1 MGEITV
7 KDVQGKILEVMK
19 LAEEKNKDTIKELAE
34 KMAENIENDKMIHT
48 FGTGHSHMLGIELFA
63 RAGGLGNVDAMLDP
77 DTLTSFGAQRSG
89 AMEKTSG
96 VSDVIYDSYNI
107 EKGDMMI
114 ITSNSGRNAMPIEMA
129 MRCQKEGVYV
139 VAMTNLDQSM
149 HTTSRHPSGKKLYEC
164 ADCVIDTCVPAG
176 DASMDI
182 GGIKTGPASS
192 IVSMFLINTVVSEA
206 IKIVL
211 SHGKR
216 PYVFQSQNVDGYDND
231 AIYEH
236 FKGRVKH
243 F

>member
-1 MGEITV
+1 MIYEYGN
-7 KDVQGKILEVMK
+7 KIVEVMEK
-19 LAEEKNKDTIKELAE
+19 AEEVNKDTIKMLAE
-34 KMAENIENDKMIHT
+34 KFAENIENDKVIHT

-63 RAGGLGNVDAMLDP
+63 RAGGLGNVDAMIDP

-89 AMEKTSG
+89 AMEKVSG

-107 EKGDMMI
+107 QPGDIMI

-129 MRCQKEGVYV
+129 MRCQKEGIYV
-139 VAMTNLDQSM
+139 IAMTNLEQSRN
-149 HTTSRHPSGKKLYEC
+149 TTSRHPSGKRLFEC
-164 ADCVIDTCVPAG
+164 VDCVIDTCVPAG
-176 DASMDI
+176 DATLDLE
-182 GGIKTGPASS
+182 GIKTGPASS
-192 IVSMFLINTVVSEA
+192 IVTMFLINTIVSEA

-216 PYVFQSQNVDGYDND
+216 PYVFQSQNVDGFDND

>member
-1 MGEITV
+1 MIYEYGEKISELLV
-7 KDVQGKILEVMK
+7 K
-19 LAEEKNKDTIKELAE
+19 AEETNKDTIKELAE
-34 KMAENIENDKMIHT
+34 KIAENIENDRIIHT

-63 RAGGLGNVDAMLDP
+63 RAGGLGNVDALLDP
-77 DTLTSFGAQRSG
+77 DTLTAYGAQRSG

-96 VSDVIYDSYNI
+96 VSDVIYDAYDIRS
-107 EKGDMMI
+107 GDMMI

-139 VAMTNLDQSM
+139 VALTNLKQSKE
-149 HTTSRHPSGKKLYEC
+149 TTSRHPSGRKLYEC
-164 ADCVIDTCVPAG
+164 ADLIIDTCVPAG
-176 DASMDI
+176 DASLDLE
-182 GGIKTGPASS
+182 GIKTGPASS
-192 IVSMFLINTVVSEA
+192 IISMFLINTAVSEA

-216 PYVFQSQNVDGYDND
+216 PYVFQSQNVDGFDNN

-236 FKGRVKH
+236 FKGRIKH

>member
-1 MGEITV
+1 MLFEYG
-7 KDVQGKILEVMK
+7 DRILEVIQK
-19 LAEEKNKDTIKELAE
+19 AEETNKDTIKLLAE
-34 KMAENIENDKMIHT
+34 KFAENIENDKIIHT

-77 DTLTSFGAQRSG
+77 DTLTSFGAGRSG
-89 AMEKTSG
+89 AMEKTCG
-96 VSDVIYDSYNI
+96 VSDVIYDSYPI
-107 EKGDMMI
+107 EAGDIMI

-139 VAMTNLDQSM
+139 VAITNLEQSM
-149 HTTSRHPSGKKLYEC
+149 NTTSRHPSGKKLYEC
-164 ADCVIDTCVPAG
+164 ADCVIDSCVPSG
-176 DASMDI
+176 DATLDLD
-182 GGIKTGPASS
+182 GIKTGPASS
-192 IVSMFLINTVVSEA
+192 IVTMYLINTVVSEA

-231 AIYEH
+231 AIYQH
-236 FKGRVKH
+236 YKGRVKH

>member
-1 MGEITV
+1 MLFEYG
-7 KDVQGKILEVMK
+7 DRILEVIRI
-19 LAEEKNKDTIKELAE
+19 AEEKNKDTIRLLAE
-34 KMAENIENDKMIHT
+34 KFAENIENDKIIHT

-77 DTLTSFGAQRSG
+77 DTLTSFGAGRSG
-89 AMEKTSG
+89 AMEKTCG
-96 VSDVIYDSYNI
+96 VSDVIYDSYPI
-107 EKGDMMI
+107 EAGDIMI

-139 VAMTNLDQSM
+139 VAITNMEQSKN
-149 HTTSRHPSGKKLYEC
+149 TTSRHPSGKKLYEC
-164 ADCVIDTCVPAG
+164 ADCVIDSCVPSG
-176 DASMDI
+176 DATLDLD
-182 GGIKTGPASS
+182 GIKTGPASS
-192 IVSMFLINTVVSEA
+192 IVTMYLINTVVSEA

-231 AIYEH
+231 AIYRH
-236 FKGRVKH
+236 YKGRVKH

>member
-1 MGEITV
+1 MLFEYGDRIIEII
-7 KDVQGKILEVMK
+7 KE
-19 LAEEKNKDTIKELAE
+19 AEEKNKDTIKLLAE
-34 KMAENIENDKMIHT
+34 KFAENIENDKVIHT

-77 DTLTSFGAQRSG
+77 DTLTSFGAGRSG
-89 AMEKTSG
+89 AMEKVCG

-107 EKGDMMI
+107 EKGDIML

-129 MRCQKEGVYV
+129 MRAQKEGVYV
-139 VAMTNLDQSM
+139 VAMTNLEQSKN
-149 HTTSRHPSGKKLYEC
+149 TTSRHPSGKRLFEC
-164 ADCVIDTCVPAG
+164 ADCVIDSCVPSG
-176 DASMDI
+176 DASLDLD
-182 GGIKTGPASS
+182 GIKTGPASS
-192 IVSMFLINTVVSEA
+192 IVTMYLINTIVSEA

-216 PYVFQSQNVDGYDND
+216 PYVFQSQNVDGFDNN

-236 FKGRVKH
+236 YKGRVKH

>member
-1 MGEITV
+1 MIYEYG
-7 KDVQGKILEVMK
+7 DKIIECIKV
-19 LAEEKNKDTIKELAE
+19 AEEKNKDTIKLLAE
-34 KMAENIENDKMIHT
+34 KFAENIENDKVIHT

-107 EKGDMMI
+107 QPGDIMI

-129 MRCQKEGVYV
+129 MRCQKEGVYTI
-139 VAMTNLDQSM
+139 ALTNLEQSRNQ
-149 HTTSRHPSGKKLYEC
+149 TSRHPSGKRLFEC
-164 ADCVIDTCVPAG
+164 VDCVIDSCVPNA
-176 DASMDI
+176 DATLDLN
-182 GGIKTGPASS
+182 GIKTGPASS
-192 IVSMFLINTVVSEA
+192 IVTMFLVNTIVSEA
-206 IKIVL
+206 IKIVQ

-216 PYVFQSQNVDGYDND
+216 PYVFQSQNVDGFDNN

>member
-1 MGEITV
+1 MLFEYG
-7 KDVQGKILEVMK
+7 DKIADLLK
-19 LAEEKNKDTIKELAE
+19 IAEEKNKETIEALA
-34 KMAENIENDKMIHT
+34 KKFAENIENDKVIHT

-77 DTLTSFGAQRSG
+77 DTLTSFGAERSG
-89 AMEKTSG
+89 AMEKVCG

-107 EKGDMMI
+107 QPGDIMI

-129 MRCQKEGVYV
+129 MRCQKEGIYV
-139 VAMTNLDQSM
+139 VALTNLEQSRN
-149 HTTSRHPSGKKLYEC
+149 TTSRHPSGKRLFEC
-164 ADCVIDTCVPAG
+164 ADCIIDTCVPSG
-176 DASMDI
+176 DATLDLE
-182 GGIKTGPASS
+182 GIKTGPASS
-192 IVSMFLINTVVSEA
+192 IVTMFLINTVVSEA

-216 PYVFQSQNVDGYDND
+216 PYVFQSQNVDGFDND
-231 AIYEH
+231 AIYKH

>member
-1 MGEITV
+1 MLFEYG
-7 KDVQGKILEVMK
+7 DKIVDLLKV
-19 LAEEKNKDTIKELAE
+19 AEEKNKDVIKELAE
-34 KMAENIENDKMIHT
+34 KVAENIENDKMIHT

-77 DTLTSFGAQRSG
+77 DTLTSFGAGRSG

-96 VSDVIYDSYNI
+96 VSDVIYDSYPI

-139 VAMTNLDQSM
+139 VAMTNLSQSM
-149 HTTSRHPSGKKLYEC
+149 NATSRHPSGKKLYEC
-164 ADCVIDTCVPAG
+164 ADIVIDTCVPSG

-182 GGIKTGPASS
+182 DGIKTGPASS
-192 IVSMFLINTVVSEA
+192 IVTMYLINTVVTEA
-206 IKIVL
+206 IKLVV

-216 PYVFQSQNVDGYDND
+216 PYVFQSQNVDGYNND

-243 F
+243 Y

>member
-1 MGEITV
+1 MLYEYG
-7 KDVQGKILEVMK
+7 DKILEVMK
-19 LAEEKNKDTIKELAE
+19 KAEEVNKDTIRVLAE
-34 KMAENIENDKMIHT
+34 KIAENIENDKMIHT

-77 DTLTSFGAQRSG
+77 DTLTSFGAERSG
-89 AMEKTSG
+89 AMEKVCG
-96 VSDVIYDSYNI
+96 VADVVYDSYRI
-107 EKGDMMI
+107 EAGDIMI

-129 MRCQKEGVYV
+129 MRCQKEGIYV
-139 VAMTNLDQSM
+139 IAMTNLEQSRN
-149 HTTSRHPSGKKLYEC
+149 TTSRHPSGKRLFEC
-164 ADCVIDTCVPAG
+164 VDCVIDTCVPAG
-176 DASMDI
+176 DATLDLE
-182 GGIKTGPASS
+182 GIKTGPASS
-192 IVSMFLINTVVSEA
+192 IVTMFLINTIVSEA

-216 PYVFQSQNVDGYDND
+216 PYVFQSQNVDGFDND